1 MQFIACMSC
10 MSYDSLLATYCH
22 RYVDIVDVHY
32 ILYVASL
39 QGKILTN
46 SANAQ
51 LAATAAKR
59 LESACASANTL
70 GLTAGNCSS
79 AMLHMLVEVACA
91 AYDPTRSSTPS
102 TNIRGAIYQAI
113 TYVCTVSWLNDF
125 RTRPAFV
132 ASCAASVRR
141 IACWVAVQRVLKAHL
156 AFLQGST
163 LCWSL
168 LQHSSAAFL
177 S

>member
-141 IACWVAVQRVLKAHL
+141 IAC
-156 AFLQGST
+156 
-163 LCWSL
+163 
-168 LQHSSAAFL
+168 
-177 S
+177 